1 MTVEDIR
8 GAIQSRLSWRLEAN
22 TISCRGLLFNES
34 CWDTE
39 LILEWLDVGFL
50 EILKENGL
58 LSIIKFL
65 IRNLVYI

>member
-8 GAIQSRLSWRLEAN
+8 GAIQSRLSWRLEA
-22 TISCRGLLFNES
+22 TISCLGLLFNES

-39 LILEWLDVGFL
+39 LILEWLDVGVL